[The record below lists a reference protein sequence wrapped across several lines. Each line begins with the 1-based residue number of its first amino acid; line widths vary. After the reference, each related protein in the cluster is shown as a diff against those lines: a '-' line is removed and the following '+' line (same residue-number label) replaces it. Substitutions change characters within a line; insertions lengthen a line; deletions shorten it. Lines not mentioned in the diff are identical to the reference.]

1 MTMQAKRTPEPST
14 NYSHIINTQQW
25 RFTWVLA
32 TTAGG
37 IAGVLAFQILTV
49 VSEFGGVVGLV
60 AGIAALF
67 APGFAMGW
75 MQARTFPYA
84 LDMHRQWPLATALG
98 TGVAPFLVV
107 LIGGTTRLGDLA
119 SLAASPWT
127 QLLLVGV
134 LVGATV
140 GTSIGACQAYVL
152 RDYARGVRR
161 WVLASGIAGLLGTI
175 TTVWLAGVAP
185 ALLLLVPIFALYG
198 TITATVF
205 SAIIVKSDT

>member
-1 MTMQAKRTPEPST
+1 MQAKRTPEPSP
-14 NYSHIINTQQW
+14 NYSHIITTQQW
-25 RFTWVLA
+25 RVTWVLA
-32 TTAGG
+32 TTLGG
-37 IAGVLAFQILTV
+37 VAGVLAFQLLTI
-49 VSEFGGVVGLV
+49 VSKFGGVVGLV

-67 APGFAMGW
+67 APGFALGW
-75 MQARTFPYA
+75 MQARTFPHA
-84 LDMHRQWPLATALG
+84 LNMHRQWPRATALG

-107 LIGGTTRLGDLA
+107 LIGGTTRLGVLAA
-119 SLAASPWT
+119 SLQTSPWT

-161 WVLASGIAGLLGTI
+161 WVLASCIAGLGSTI
-175 TTVWLAGVAP
+175 TTVWLASVAP
-185 ALLLLVPIFALYG
+185 ALLLVVPILVVYG

-205 SAIIVKSDT
+205 SSIIRSNT